1 MTSIDI
7 LQQIIIASRE
17 NKTEIHKVLR
27 KIVEDKLND
36 LNCSNADVLIGK
48 GNQKK
53 SKAIGKFTMILG
65 EIKIKP

>member
-17 NKTEIHKVLR
+17 NKTEIHKALR
-27 KIVEDKLND
+27 KIVEDNLND
-36 LNCSNADVLIGK
+36 LNRANADELIGK

-53 SKAIGKFTMILG
+53 GKAIGKFTMILG
-65 EIKIKP
+65 DIKIKP